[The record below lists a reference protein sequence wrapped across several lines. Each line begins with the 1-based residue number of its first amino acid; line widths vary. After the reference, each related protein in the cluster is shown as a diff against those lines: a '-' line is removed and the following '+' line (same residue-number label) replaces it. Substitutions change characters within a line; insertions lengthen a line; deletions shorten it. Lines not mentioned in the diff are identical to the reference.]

1 MAKRNL
7 DDIDR
12 GLIGLLRANARM
24 TTAAMGRQLGLSR
37 SAVQERLK
45 RLERDK
51 VVAGYTIELG
61 SAGDQPGVS
70 AHVLLTIDP
79 KLHDRAL
86 AALKHIPEIMSC
98 HTASGIHDAIA
109 IVRANNA
116 AHLDDVLTRI
126 GRTPG
131 VNRTLSAVLLATIF
145 ERR

>member
-12 GLIGLLRANARM
+12 GLIALLRANARM

-51 VVAGYTIELG
+51 VVAGYTVELG
-61 SAGDQPGVS
+61 NAGDQPGVA

-86 AALKHIPEIMSC
+86 AALKHIPEIASC
-98 HTASGIHDAIA
+98 HTTSGIHDAIA
-109 IVRANNA
+109 MVRANNA
-116 AHLDDVLTRI
+116 VHLDDVLTRI
-126 GRTPG
+126 GGTLG
-131 VNRTLSAVLLATIF
+131 INRTQSAVLLATVF

>member
-7 DDIDR
+7 DEIDR
-12 GLIGLLRANARM
+12 GLIALLRANARM
-24 TTAAMGRQLGLSR
+24 TTASMGRQLGLSR

-61 SAGDQPGVS
+61 SAGDQSGVS

-79 KLHDRAL
+79 KYHERAL
-86 AALKHIPEIMSC
+86 AALKLVPEISSC
-98 HTASGIHDAIA
+98 YTASGVHDAIA
-109 IVRANNA
+109 MIRASNA

-126 GRTPG
+126 GRAPG
-131 VNRTLSAVLLATIF
+131 ITRTTSAVLLATVF